1 MYRPTVIKIMRR
13 DLMGYTPLALHF
25 NPEVCSF
32 ESSVNFYQATGR
44 HIPEDNMGN
53 LSDSTDNT

>member
-1 MYRPTVIKIMRR
+1 
-13 DLMGYTPLALHF
+13 MGYTPLALHF